1 MKICIISGGSG
12 SVQLK
17 KGLSKYVPIE
27 NIYTL
32 VNAYDNGLSTGLVRK
47 VFNGDI
53 LGPSDIRKQ
62 QLLDYSNYRDDIK
75 TESSEKLYSILKQ
88 RVTFLKNPKDE
99 FLKIADQI
107 HEYPIFKESIE
118 LFFEQPLSKK
128 IKYIDFSIA
137 NIFYSSL
144 MFQYGAQ
151 KTADIVAD
159 LLNLPKNIILN
170 SDEVLY
176 LGALTESNNKILD
189 EGDLVNYN
197 NENDKIKDIFLFDKN
212 GNIKIPELSN
222 RAKTIINESDLIILS
237 SGTQFS
243 SLIPTYITKGFKEAI
258 KDKETYLIRN
268 IGTDLDMTG
277 YSIKEQDDIIKKYVS
292 YSKSFADNKFALE
305 QDIKL
310 DLALTDKKH
319 KEDIAFYILK
329 EYLELSDKIEN
340 IFIDYDDTII
350 SRNENDINISLKTKD
365 LIEKL
370 SEYLDVC
377 IVTGKSYK
385 EVSTVKV
392 NSYLTNYG
400 CRFIKDNNIKDIL
413 VLDKFVYNKL
423 YNVLKK
429 IQFNFSLYENR
440 DGNIISLRFLDKDY
454 RNVLYEY
461 LSIMFKDNLDIKI
474 LKAGTGTIDIIPKDV
489 DKLNGIISI
498 FNHDYIKK
506 SIYIGDE
513 DEGNDKNVLTKLDNY
528 KSYKV
533 NSPYDTYTILMLL
546 KDIKGL

>member
-176 LGALTESNNKILD
+176 LGALVI
-189 EGDLVNYN
+189 
-197 NENDKIKDIFLFDKN
+197 
-212 GNIKIPELSN
+212 
-222 RAKTIINESDLIILS
+222 
-237 SGTQFS
+237 
-243 SLIPTYITKGFKEAI
+243 
-258 KDKETYLIRN
+258 
-268 IGTDLDMTG
+268 
-277 YSIKEQDDIIKKYVS
+277 
-292 YSKSFADNKFALE
+292 
-305 QDIKL
+305 
-310 DLALTDKKH
+310 
-319 KEDIAFYILK
+319 
-329 EYLELSDKIEN
+329 
-340 IFIDYDDTII
+340 DTILGVG
-350 SRNENDINISLKTKD
+350 DGSLVVTAIIG
-365 LIEKL
+365 LAIFTAVYSL
-370 SEYLDVC
+370 WGGLASVAWTDVLQ
-377 IVTGKSYK
+377 VF
-385 EVSTVKV
+385 
-392 NSYLTNYG
+392 L
-400 CRFIKDNNIKDIL
+400 L
-413 VLDKFVYNKL
+413 VLGGL
-423 YNVLKK
+423 
-429 IQFNFSLYENR
+429 
-440 DGNIISLRFLDKDY
+440 
-454 RNVLYEY
+454 
-461 LSIMFKDNLDIKI
+461 
-474 LKAGTGTIDIIPKDV
+474 
-489 DKLNGIISI
+489 
-498 FNHDYIKK
+498 
-506 SIYIGDE
+506 
-513 DEGNDKNVLTKLDNY
+513 LTAFIAL
-528 KSYKV
+528 V
-533 NSPYDTYTILMLL
+533 CYT
-546 KDIKGL
+546 D